1 MKPPY
6 TDSMT
11 NACVALALTL
21 TLSSC
26 AGLSLPL
33 LGGNTAV
40 RTRSTAEQNF
50 LNGRLEQA
58 LQEYEQI
65 YASSISAEDKNGA
78 LYGLACTEMILAR
91 DDAQLIE
98 AITKLQRWNA
108 NKGSA
113 DFTENRNLLILA
125 LRQQRERL
133 KAKKQQDA
141 VQDKHQQDM
150 FYSQK
155 KKISQMAETVNI
167 LKEQLDELERID
179 KTLQK

>member
-33 LGGNTAV
+33 IGANTAIH
-40 RTRSTAEQNF
+40 TRSTAEQNF

-58 LQEYEQI
+58 LQEYQQI
-65 YASSISAEDKNGA
+65 YSSAISAQDKNDA

-91 DDAQLIE
+91 DDEQLIE